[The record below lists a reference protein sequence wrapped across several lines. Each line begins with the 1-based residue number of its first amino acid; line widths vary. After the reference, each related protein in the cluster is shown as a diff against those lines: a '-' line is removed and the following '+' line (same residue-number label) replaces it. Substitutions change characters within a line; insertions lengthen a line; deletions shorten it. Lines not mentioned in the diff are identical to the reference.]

1 MSERKQVAV
10 AAAVIFRDGPQ
21 GRAQERE
28 FLLGQRAPGT
38 FYPGYWEFP
47 GGKVEPG
54 EAPVDALKRELDEEL
69 GIRVEH
75 CTPWITLTH
84 EYEHAHVRLH
94 FFRVERWSGRVHD
107 HVHSA
112 LAWQTADALT
122 VSPMLPANGPVM
134 KSLRLPS
141 RMAVTHAFQIGTAAQ
156 LDAIRQACHRGRLV
170 LQIREPV
177 LDAPA
182 LDFAREAIRIAHGHG
197 SPVVLNGSADAAQ
210 ALGADGVHL
219 KAAQLAGLAVRP
231 DFEWVGASCHTAD
244 ELAQAVR
251 LGLDYAVA
259 GSVLPTASHPDG
271 DTLGWDGFSTL
282 IAGSPLPVFAIG
294 GLDDSHLARAQDCG
308 AHGIAA
314 IRGAWVL

>member
-1 MSERKQVAV
+1 MSARKQVAV
-10 AAAVIFRDGPQ
+10 AAAVIFRDGTQ
-21 GRAQERE
+21 GHTEGRE

-112 LAWQTADALT
+112 LAWQSADALT

-141 RMAVTHAFQIGTAAQ
+141 RMAVTHAFQIGAAAQ
-156 LDAIRQACHRGRLV
+156 LDAIRQACRRGRLM
-170 LQIREPV
+170 LQLREPV
-177 LDAPA
+177 LDAPT
-182 LDFAREAIRIAHGHG
+182 LDFAQEAIGIARGHG
-197 SPVVLNGSADAAQ
+197 CPVVLNGNAEVAR

-219 KAAQLAGLAVRP
+219 KATQLAARP

-244 ELAQAVR
+244 ELALAVR
-251 LGLDYAVA
+251 LGLDYVVV
-259 GSVLPTASHPDG
+259 GSVLPTASHPGG
-271 DTLGWDGFSTL
+271 DTLGWDGLAAL

>member
-10 AAAVIFRDGPQ
+10 AAAVIFRDGTQ
-21 GRAQERE
+21 GRTEGRE

-47 GGKVEPG
+47 GGKVEKG
-54 EAPVDALKRELDEEL
+54 EAPADALKRELDEEL
-69 GIRVEH
+69 GIHVEH

-94 FFRVERWSGRVHD
+94 FFRVERWSGHVHD

-134 KSLRLPS
+134 KSLRLPQ
-141 RMAVTHAFQIGTAAQ
+141 RMAVTHAFRLGAAAQ
-156 LDAIRQACHRGRLV
+156 LDAIHQACRRGRLM

-182 LDFAREAIRIAHGHG
+182 LDFAREAIRVAHSHG
-197 SPVVLNGSADAAQ
+197 CPVVLNGCVDTAH

-219 KAAQLAGLAVRP
+219 KATQLATVTVRP
-231 DFEWVGASCHTAD
+231 DFEWVGASCHTPD
-244 ELAQAVR
+244 ELARADR

-259 GSVLPTASHPDG
+259 GSVLPTASHPGG
-271 DTLGWDGFSTL
+271 DTLGWDGLAAL
-282 IAGSPLPVFAIG
+282 IAGCRLPVFAIG
-294 GLDDSHLARAQDCG
+294 GLDDSQLDRAQSCG

>member
-1 MSERKQVAV
+1 MNERKQVAV
-10 AAAVIFRDGPQ
+10 SAAIIFRDGPQ
-21 GRAQERE
+21 GRE

-47 GGKVEPG
+47 GGKVEKD

-75 CTPWITLTH
+75 CTPWLTLSH
-84 EYEHAHVRLH
+84 AYEHAHVRLH

-112 LAWQTADALT
+112 LAWQTAGAPT
-122 VSPMLPANGPVM
+122 VGPMLPANGPVL
-134 KSLRLPS
+134 KSLRLPD
-141 RMAVTHAFQIGTAAQ
+141 RMAVTHAFQIGHAAQ
-156 LDAIRQACHRGRLV
+156 LVAIHQACRRSRLL

-177 LDAPA
+177 LDATA
-182 LDFAREAIRIAHGHG
+182 LSFAREAIHIAH
-197 SPVVLNGSADAAQ
+197 SAGSAAVINGDAEAAR

-219 KAAQLAGLAVRP
+219 KSAQLALLAARP

-244 ELAQAVR
+244 ELAHAQR
-251 LGLDYAVA
+251 LGLDYAVV
-259 GSVLPTASHPDG
+259 GPVLPTATHPG
-271 DTLGWDGFSTL
+271 AGTIGWDGLSSLTL
-282 IAGSPLPVFAIG
+282 GCSIPVFAIG
-294 GLDDSHLARAQDCG
+294 GLDDSHEAQAQACG

>member
-1 MSERKQVAV
+1 MSARKQVAV
-10 AAAVIFRDGPQ
+10 AAAVIFRDGTQ
-21 GRAQERE
+21 GHTEGRE
-28 FLLGQRAPGT
+28 FLLGQRAPST

-69 GIRVEH
+69 GMRVEH

-112 LAWQTADALT
+112 LAWQSADALT

-141 RMAVTHAFQIGTAAQ
+141 RMAVTHAFQIGAAAQ
-156 LDAIRQACHRGRLV
+156 LDAIRQACRRGRLM
-170 LQIREPV
+170 LQLREPV
-177 LDAPA
+177 LDAPT
-182 LDFAREAIRIAHGHG
+182 LDFAQEAIGIARGHG
-197 SPVVLNGSADAAQ
+197 CPVVLNGDADVAR

-219 KAAQLAGLAVRP
+219 KATQLAVLAARP
-231 DFEWVGASCHTAD
+231 DFEWVGASCHTTD
-244 ELAQAVR
+244 ELALAVR
-251 LGLDYAVA
+251 LGLDYVVV
-259 GSVLPTASHPDG
+259 GSVLPTASHPGG
-271 DTLGWDGFSTL
+271 DTLGWDGLAAL
-282 IAGSPLPVFAIG
+282 IAGSPLPAFAIG
-294 GLDDSHLARAQDCG
+294 GLDDSHLAHAQDCG

>member
-10 AAAVIFRDGPQ
+10 AAAVIFRDAPQ
-21 GRAQERE
+21 GRAQGRE

-47 GGKVEPG
+47 GGKVEKG

-75 CTPWITLTH
+75 CTPWITLSH

-141 RMAVTHAFQIGTAAQ
+141 RMAVTHAFRIGADAQ
-156 LDAIRQACHRGRLV
+156 LDALRQACRRGRLM

-177 LDAPA
+177 LDAAA
-182 LDFAREAIRIAHGHG
+182 LDFAREAIRIARDHGC
-197 SPVVLNGSADAAQ
+197 PAVLNGPVDVAQ

-219 KAAQLAGLAVRP
+219 KAAQLAGLTTRP
-231 DFEWVGASCHTAD
+231 DFEWVGASCHTGD
-244 ELAQAVR
+244 ELAQAAR

-259 GSVLPTASHPDG
+259 GSVLPTATHPGG
-271 DTLGWDGFSTL
+271 DTLGWDGLAAL

-294 GLDDSHLARAQDCG
+294 GLDDSHLAQAQTCG